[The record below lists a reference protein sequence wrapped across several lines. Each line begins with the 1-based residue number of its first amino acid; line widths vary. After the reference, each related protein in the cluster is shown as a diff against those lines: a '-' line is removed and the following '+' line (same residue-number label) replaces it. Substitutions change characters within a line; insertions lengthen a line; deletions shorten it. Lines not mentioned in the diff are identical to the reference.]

1 MRKNFAMKKIVGQS
15 LLLILMQ
22 LPLSLV
28 LAGELL
34 PAQARPAQS
43 ADLIKRARFE
53 SRPVDPAKACEGG
66 YYSGPRQGRV
76 RYTKDTFVWVVTP
89 EFARRFCMPEQFVDA
104 TLKGAEAIA
113 YRIEADPFE
122 EICGWGGNKEVCGA
136 ARRARF
142 EVYLKN
148 NQAIP
153 KLNDALYYSIASA
166 PSTALISRSDYELN
180 YLRDKVK
187 KMPTPGATDVF
198 ESQQVALVLGN
209 AKEVKRPISALYTQ
223 VYYKEFFNEHAFYAF
238 YGLPGMMES
247 ALKVEKDARQFAIAI
262 MRLNDPKNNVHRP
275 WQDYAHV
282 IYLPE
287 KFANTILQWDSRPEN
302 NFAEFAKRALNRTP

>member
-1 MRKNFAMKKIVGQS
+1 MKLHKLKTTSMLLVS
-15 LLLILMQ
+15 MLLLSCQTVM
-22 LPLSLV
+22 
-28 LAGELL
+28 
-34 PAQARPAQS
+34 AQGQTGA
-43 ADLIKRARFE
+43 RARFE

-76 RYTKDTFVWVVTP
+76 RYTKDTFIWVVTP

-113 YRIEADPFE
+113 YRIEADPFQ

-153 KLNDALYYSIASA
+153 KLNDVQYYANSFA
-166 PSTALISRSDYELN
+166 PSTVLITPSDYEFN
-180 YLRDKVK
+180 YIRDQERKA
-187 KMPTPGATDVF
+187 PTPGAIKIF

-209 AKEVKRPISALYTQ
+209 AKEVKRPISSLYTQ
-223 VYYKEFFNEHAFYAF
+223 VYYKEFFKEHAFYAF

-287 KFANTILQWDSRPEN
+287 KFANAILQWDSRPEN